1 MPIPSRLEHVLSGT
15 VALALLAGCSG
26 GGAGAPA
33 ASSFF
38 SQQSVSAQSLSVG
51 QRVSQRSSVLR
62 PGVPELHS
70 NLPATAFVS
79 NEINAKGGASII
91 VSDASDNV
99 VDIFNAA
106 RKQTA
111 QLTGFSQ
118 PQGLALDKA
127 GNLYVADT
135 GNSRIQVY
143 AAGFKGTPTTINDPG
158 EAPASVAIDSKG
170 NLGVANI
177 VTTSNGPGS
186 VSFFNKSGSLLTTL
200 SNANFAKV
208 IFDAFDG
215 KGNLYIDGTNASGA
229 FVAGEVVGGVSAKAI
244 TILATGNSVGYPGG
258 IAISATGKIALDDQ
272 ENLTIFTYHAPVK
285 GSLGMPIATT
295 PLTGAGDP
303 ISFAFTRTNKHI
315 WVADAARG
323 LSSPS
328 VSGEPNKVL
337 VSSADKYRYS
347 KGGATSKD
355 IFFKHGAQPDGI
367 VLTRDAQP

>member
-1 MPIPSRLEHVLSGT
+1 MLRDSQFFDRYVLSGT

-26 GGAGAPA
+26 GGAGAPTA
-33 ASSFF
+33 NSGF
-38 SQQSVSAQSLSVG
+38 SQS
-51 QRVSQRSSVLR
+51 SSVLR

-99 VDIFNAA
+99 VDIFSATGA
-106 RKQTA
+106 QTA

-118 PQGLALDKA
+118 PQGLALDLA

-135 GNSRIQVY
+135 NNSRIQVY
-143 AAGFKGTPTTINDPG
+143 AAGYKGTPTTINDPG
-158 EAPASVAIDSKG
+158 EFPASVAIDSKG
-170 NLGVANI
+170 NLGVTNI
-177 VTTSNGPGS
+177 LTTSDGPGS
-186 VSFFNKSGSLLTTL
+186 VSFFNKGGTLLTTL

-208 IFDAFDG
+208 FFDAFDD

-229 FVAGEVVGGVSAKAI
+229 FVAGEVIGGVNGKAI
-244 TILATGNSVGYPGG
+244 TILATGNSVGFPGG
-258 IAISATGKIALDDQ
+258 IAIPSADKIALDDQ
-272 ENLTIFTYHAPVK
+272 QNVTIFTYKAPVK

-323 LSSPS
+323 GSTASAP
-328 VSGEPNKVL
+328 GEPPKVL

-347 KGGATSKD
+347 KGGASSKD
-355 IFFKHGAQPDGI
+355 ILFKHGAQPDGI